1 MENIIKIVQILN
13 NAINNLGRKFDSLA
27 LELRNKKTPP
37 TSISVDIGDN
47 VAKGVSDALKEGFL
61 LHVLCLLPA
70 GFHIWIKYLEMIY
83 KVS

>member
-1 MENIIKIVQILN
+1 MDNWTKIAQLINGGFTLLTREIKM
-13 NAINNLGRKFDSLA
+13 LA

-37 TSISVDIGDN
+37 TSISVD
-47 VAKGVSDALKEGFL
+47 KGVSDALKEGFL